1 MKEKRTREERSAW
14 YPGNL
19 SLGEL
24 DEENAERPDIA

>member
-1 MKEKRTREERSAW
+1 MKEENERGERSAW

-24 DEENAERPDIA
+24 DEENAERPDVA